1 MFDLSEACELVSL
14 SVDNLIREFDC
25 GNADLNDF
33 FINDAMKYQ
42 QELLGQTY
50 FFRLKEE
57 KTIVAAFTLSNDS
70 IKVYNLPNARKKKVN
85 EEIPAAKR
93 MKSYPATLIGRL
105 GVVSAFAR
113 KGIGTQVLDFIKSLC
128 LLEDANKCRF
138 VLVDAY
144 NNLEAL
150 GLYKKNEFDFVF
162 STEEQE
168 KEYYDRKD
176 DNGPLRTR
184 FMYFDL
190 LLWVMQ
196 NKEGESE

>member
-1 MFDLSEACELVSL
+1 MFDLSEACELVPL
-14 SVDNLIREFDC
+14 SADNIITEFDC

-42 QELLGQTY
+42 EELLGQTY

-57 KTIVAAFTLSNDS
+57 KKIVAAFTLANDS

-85 EEIPAAKR
+85 EDIPAAKR

-113 KGIGTQVLDFIKSLC
+113 KGIGSQVLDFIKSLC

-144 NNLEAL
+144 NNPEAL

-168 KEYYDRKD
+168 KEYYEQKYAD
-176 DNGPLRTR
+176 GPLRTR

-190 LLWVMQ
+190 LPWTMQ
-196 NKEGESE
+196 VTQ